1 MEHLDGNAAAGDL
14 SEVFTL
20 EATTASA
27 ICAGCGDSG
36 RLAEAHVYEPGM
48 GTVLRCPSCDTVLLR
63 VVHTRDEMLME
74 MRGVR
79 SLRWRTGAG

>member
-20 EATTASA
+20 EATAATAT
-27 ICAGCGDSG
+27 CAGCGDTG
-36 RLAEAHVYEPGM
+36 HIADVHVYEGGM

-63 VVHTRDEMLME
+63 VVHARDEVLME

-79 SLRWRTGAG
+79 VLRWRTAAE

>member
-20 EATTASA
+20 EATAASA
-27 ICAGCGDSG
+27 TCAGCGATGHIADV
-36 RLAEAHVYEPGM
+36 HVYEAGM
-48 GTVLRCPSCDTVLLR
+48 GTVLRCPTCDTVLLR
-63 VVHTRDEMLME
+63 VVHARDEVLME

-79 SLRWRTGAG
+79 VLRWRSASG